1 MSLQALAR
9 TAVFVALTS
18 VLVAC
23 AAPPPLVERGR
34 VDELAQAIQAL
45 SPMVSAEEATRAAT
59 IAYDY
64 PLTLAERYEITD
76 PPLVHNT
83 KVNMGIRPRGLCFHW
98 ADDMQMRLAQE
109 GFETLEL
116 HRAIANFE
124 TPLLIEHSTL
134 ILSATGDDMFQG
146 IVLDPWRKGGQ
157 LVWVATRD
165 DTRYDWHPRAEVL
178 AFKREKREAASQ

>member
-1 MSLQALAR
+1 MSLQAPAR
-9 TAVFVALTS
+9 TAVLFAIIS

-23 AAPPPLVERGR
+23 ATPPTLVGR
-34 VDELAQAIQAL
+34 SHVDELAHSIQSL
-45 SPMVSAEEATRAAT
+45 SPTVSEEEAARAAT

-83 KVNMGIRPRGLCFHW
+83 KVNLGIRPRGLCFHW

-124 TPLLIEHSTL
+124 TPLLLEHSTL
-134 ILSATGDDMFQG
+134 ILSAKGDDMFKG

-165 DTRYDWHPRAEVL
+165 DPRYDWHPRAEVF
-178 AFKREKREAASQ
+178 AFKREKRKAARQ

>member
-1 MSLQALAR
+1 MCLQEFAR
-9 TAVFVALTS
+9 TAVFVALAT
-18 VLVAC
+18 LLAAC
-23 AAPPPLVERGR
+23 AAPPPAAERSR

-45 SPMVSAEEATRAAT
+45 SPVVSAEEATRAAT

-64 PLTLAERYEITD
+64 PLILAERYEISD

-124 TPLLIEHSTL
+124 TPLLLEHSTL
-134 ILSATGDDMFQG
+134 ILSAKGDDMFKG
-146 IVLDPWRKGGQ
+146 IVLDPWRNGGQ

-165 DTRYDWHPRAEVL
+165 DARYDWHPRAYVF
-178 AFKREKREAASQ
+178 AFKREKRGVAGK